1 LYAAGKNAQETIFV
15 GPVQDSRSPF
25 GRRLIPAYGVGSNMA
40 DQLGELT
47 PEGWDGAV
55 FAFDIIEALPGVV
68 GVT

>member
-1 LYAAGKNAQETIFV
+1 
-15 GPVQDSRSPF
+15 
-25 GRRLIPAYGVGSNMA
+25 LIPAYGVGSNMA